1 MRIQRLIGLLCV
13 LADVDKITVQ
23 ELADRFEVSKRTI
36 FRDLDTLNLTG
47 IPIISYPG
55 IGGGISVIE
64 GYKIDKNILSTDDT
78 QKIFTAL
85 KGLKSIDNDNSV
97 NSLIAKLIPEQ
108 EDDMFAK
115 SEYVINLSSWF
126 EDSII
131 REKAITLHKAIS
143 NNRCVSLEYVSKYSR
158 EKRIVEPYKLIF
170 KQSDWY
176 LYAFCRKRN
185 DFRLFKLRRIVSHEI
200 LEDIFEQRKIN
211 NISLEQSCAKDL
223 FSKQY
228 IEGTVKVVLEYDIKN
243 EFELAQKI
251 DASFFQESN
260 SPSDTGQ
267 ICFYTL
273 SLSSVSNL
281 VFGMLDKVRV
291 ISPSE
296 FYSDIICRLKN
307 TNSFYK
313 G

>member
-36 FRDLDTLNLTG
+36 FRDLDTLNLAG

-64 GYKIDKNILSTDDT
+64 GYKIDKKILSTDDT
-78 QKIFTAL
+78 SKLFTAL
-85 KGLKSIDNDNSV
+85 KGLKSINNDNSV
-97 NSLIAKLIPEQ
+97 NNLIAKLIPER
-108 EDDMFAK
+108 EDDIFSQ
-115 SEYVINLSSWF
+115 SEYVINFSAWF

-131 REKAITLHKAIS
+131 HEKAVALHRAIYS
-143 NNRCVSLEYVSKYSR
+143 SQCASLEYVSKNSR
-158 EKRIVEPYKLIF
+158 GKRIVEPYKLIF

-176 LYAFCRKRN
+176 LYAYCRKRN
-185 DFRLFKLRRIVSHEI
+185 DFRLFKLRRIVSYEI
-200 LEDIFEQRKIN
+200 LEDIFVRQKIN
-211 NISLEQSCAKDL
+211 SICLEKDYAKDL

-228 IEGTVKVVLEYDIKN
+228 RNGSIKVILEYDMKD
-243 EFELAQKI
+243 EFELTQKI
-251 DASFFQESN
+251 DASFFQKIN
-260 SPSDTGQ
+260 SQSDTGQ
-267 ICFYTL
+267 ICFYTS

-281 VFGMLDKVRV
+281 VFEMLDKVRV
-291 ISPSE
+291 ISPPE
-296 FYSDIICRLKN
+296 LYNDIICRLKN
-307 TNSFYK
+307 ANRFYK